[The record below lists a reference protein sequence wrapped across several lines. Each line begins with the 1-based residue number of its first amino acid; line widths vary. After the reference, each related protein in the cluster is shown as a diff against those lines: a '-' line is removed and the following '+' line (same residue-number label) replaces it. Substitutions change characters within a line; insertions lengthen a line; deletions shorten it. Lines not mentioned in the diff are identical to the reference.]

1 MQTSPGPAVGSS
13 GVPSQPTGSVS
24 VVVGAVWPAEPCQ
37 LSTLTKTSS
46 SETPSGAGIGNV
58 TSTPKSLALASYAW
72 KSPPTTP
79 WIVSPLG
86 SSSSA
91 ERPRGPA
98 GPADP
103 VGPRAPVA
111 PAGPVGP
118 AGPAGPPGP
127 AGPCSP

>member
-46 SETPSGAGIGNV
+46 SETPNGAGIGNV
-58 TSTPKSLALASYAW
+58 TSTPKSLALPSYAW

-91 ERPRGPA
+91 ERPGGPA
-98 GPADP
+98 GPAGPAAP

-111 PAGPVGP
+111 PAGAGGP
-118 AGPAGPPGP
+118 AGAARP
-127 AGPCSP
+127 